1 MCFGFKTEQHIENLK
16 DLSKALMI
24 DLPFDFDIS
33 PFPPQIFTEG
43 VKNCNIWPNFDI
55 WGVAV
60 SNLSDIS
67 KNSNQ
72 YC

>member
-55 WGVAV
+55 
-60 SNLSDIS
+60 
-67 KNSNQ
+67 
-72 YC
+72 